1 MNYFEAMRLLDR
13 VKEGVPIPLRLITE
27 ALILTGDLDEQI
39 PMVYSRKNIS
49 NAGDRV
55 ILEQAEAREL
65 YRNWES
71 SKNRDLIRARL
82 ERAERIYG
90 TGARDRIREYMNR
103 IKDGTLL

>member
-1 MNYFEAMRLLDR
+1 
-13 VKEGVPIPLRLITE
+13 VIW
-27 ALILTGDLDEQI
+27 
-39 PMVYSRKNIS
+39 SRRNIQGPS
-49 NAGDRV
+49 DRV
-55 ILEQAEAREL
+55 ILEQSEAREL
-65 YRNWES
+65 YRNWEG

>member
-1 MNYFEAMRLLDR
+1 MTWSRRNI
-13 VKEGVPIPLRLITE
+13 EGP
-27 ALILTGDLDEQI
+27 
-39 PMVYSRKNIS
+39 S
-49 NAGDRV
+49 DRV

-65 YRNWES
+65 LRTWETN
-71 SKNRDLIRARL
+71 KDRDFVRGRL

>member
-1 MNYFEAMRLLDR
+1 M
-13 VKEGVPIPLRLITE
+13 TW
-27 ALILTGDLDEQI
+27 
-39 PMVYSRKNIS
+39 SRRNIQGAS
-49 NAGDRV
+49 DRV

-65 YRNWES
+65 YRNWEG

-103 IKDGTLL
+103 IKDGTLE

>member
-1 MNYFEAMRLLDR
+1 MIF
-13 VKEGVPIPLRLITE
+13 
-27 ALILTGDLDEQI
+27 
-39 PMVYSRKNIS
+39 SRKNIS
-49 NAGDRV
+49 NVGDRL

-65 YRNWES
+65 YRNWEW

-82 ERAERIYG
+82 ERAERMYG

>member
-1 MNYFEAMRLLDR
+1 MA
-13 VKEGVPIPLRLITE
+13 
-27 ALILTGDLDEQI
+27 
-39 PMVYSRKNIS
+39 YSRKNIS

-55 ILEQAEAREL
+55 ILEKAEAREI
-65 YRNWES
+65 YRTWETN
-71 SKNRDLIRARL
+71 KDRDFVRGRL

>member
-1 MNYFEAMRLLDR
+1 M
-13 VKEGVPIPLRLITE
+13 TW
-27 ALILTGDLDEQI
+27 
-39 PMVYSRKNIS
+39 SRRNIQGPS
-49 NAGDRV
+49 DRV

-65 YRNWES
+65 YRTWETN
-71 SKNRDLIRARL
+71 KDRDFVRGRL

>member
-1 MNYFEAMRLLDR
+1 
-13 VKEGVPIPLRLITE
+13 
-27 ALILTGDLDEQI
+27 
-39 PMVYSRKNIS
+39 MVYSRKNIS

-65 YRNWES
+65 YRTWETN
-71 SKNRDLIRARL
+71 KDRDFVRGRL

-103 IKDGTLL
+103 IKDGTLE

>member
-1 MNYFEAMRLLDR
+1 M
-13 VKEGVPIPLRLITE
+13 TW
-27 ALILTGDLDEQI
+27 
-39 PMVYSRKNIS
+39 SRRN
-49 NAGDRV
+49 NENPGDRV

-65 YRNWES
+65 YRNWEW